1 MLKKWRNRL
10 RRMTTGQLV
19 ITCVMG
25 VVFIWFVMAL
35 LVLPLINL
43 LGSVFLSEG
52 KFSFE
57 SFQKLIKSKKAMNS
71 LKNSFVLAPSL
82 SITVGIVGISLVLIT
97 EYFDVKGAKILR
109 LGYLTTLIYGGVTL
123 VSGYKFIYGSNGIL
137 TTALRQVFPN
147 MDINWFQGYWAV
159 LFVMTFSCT
168 SNHMIF
174 LRNAMRAVDFQT
186 VEAARNMGAGQ
197 GYILRRVVLPVLLPS
212 LFAVTILTF
221 ITGLCAM
228 SAPMMVGGTGF
239 QTINP
244 MIHDFA
250 NMTTTSAKS
259 LAAVLSLILGLASM
273 ILLAVMTAIERRGH
287 YMSVSKVKTKIVK
300 QKITNPVV
308 NVLVHV
314 YAYALFIIYVVPV
327 VMIVLFSF
335 SDTAHIQQRQLDFS
349 TFSLQNYKTLLSS
362 LSAYKPFLT
371 SILYALAA
379 AVCVGVMVVMA
390 CRYIQKHRSAVSANL
405 LEYSL
410 MLPWLLPTTMIALS
424 LMLAFNQPRWYM
436 FNQPLIGT
444 LVLLLFGYIIIK
456 LPFTMR
462 MTKAAFFSLDNALED
477 ASRNMGAGE
486 LYTFRRVIFPVIL
499 PTVMAI
505 AALNFNSLLIDYD
518 MSAFLYHPT
527 TPTLGVKIKSLTE
540 DMGTNP
546 NGMALTFVYAVLM
559 MIISGVVLYLVYGR
573 GDRSDM
579 ASRR

>member
-197 GYILRRVVLPVLLPS
+197 GYILRRVVLPVLL
-212 LFAVTILTF
+212 
-221 ITGLCAM
+221 
-228 SAPMMVGGTGF
+228 
-239 QTINP
+239 
-244 MIHDFA
+244 
-250 NMTTTSAKS
+250 
-259 LAAVLSLILGLASM
+259 
-273 ILLAVMTAIERRGH
+273 
-287 YMSVSKVKTKIVK
+287 
-300 QKITNPVV
+300 
-308 NVLVHV
+308 
-314 YAYALFIIYVVPV
+314 
-327 VMIVLFSF
+327 
-335 SDTAHIQQRQLDFS
+335 
-349 TFSLQNYKTLLSS
+349 
-362 LSAYKPFLT
+362 
-371 SILYALAA
+371 
-379 AVCVGVMVVMA
+379 
-390 CRYIQKHRSAVSANL
+390 
-405 LEYSL
+405 
-410 MLPWLLPTTMIALS
+410 
-424 LMLAFNQPRWYM
+424 
-436 FNQPLIGT
+436 
-444 LVLLLFGYIIIK
+444 
-456 LPFTMR
+456 
-462 MTKAAFFSLDNALED
+462 
-477 ASRNMGAGE
+477 
-486 LYTFRRVIFPVIL
+486 
-499 PTVMAI
+499 
-505 AALNFNSLLIDYD
+505 
-518 MSAFLYHPT
+518 
-527 TPTLGVKIKSLTE
+527 
-540 DMGTNP
+540 
-546 NGMALTFVYAVLM
+546 
-559 MIISGVVLYLVYGR
+559 
-573 GDRSDM
+573 
-579 ASRR
+579 